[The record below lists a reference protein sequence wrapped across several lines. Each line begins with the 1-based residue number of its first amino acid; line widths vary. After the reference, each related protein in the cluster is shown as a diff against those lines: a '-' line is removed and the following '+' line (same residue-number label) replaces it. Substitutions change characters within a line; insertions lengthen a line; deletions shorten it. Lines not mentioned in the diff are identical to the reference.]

1 MGFIFIF
8 QVFYFSIRKLKK
20 HTKKRNLK
28 DSCHMPAILED
39 GLSPTLHLPHR
50 TDLEPRCL
58 FCIVLSPPQHDDHF
72 ATSGRLTE
80 LHLPEKQPC
89 CYTKT

>member
-8 QVFYFSIRKLKK
+8 QVFHFSIRKLKK
-20 HTKKRNLK
+20 KKKGNLK

-39 GLSPTLHLPHR
+39 GLSPTLHLSRR

-58 FCIVLSPPQHDDHF
+58 FSALYCPHPNMMIIL
-72 ATSGRLTE
+72 
-80 LHLPEKQPC
+80 LPVEG
-89 CYTKT
+89 